1 MLNYLV
7 KLENF
12 IKDLKEN
19 STSPSLGLMNY
30 QIDLLSRAKFYIYA
44 Y

>member
-1 MLNYLV
+1 MLNYHI

-12 IKDLKEN
+12 IEDLKEN

-30 QIDLLSRAKFYIYA
+30 QIDLLSRTKFYIYA